1 MNRRWITLLVV
12 LGALVIVRAAVWLHR
27 PHRQIW
33 PAMSKVAPSVAP
45 PPAPEAAPAAAPTA
59 ARAVERAPRP
69 VRAAFDRLL
78 AALRSGDKAR
88 IHDALEGVRRE
99 MAPAPVPD
107 EENAALLYKK
117 AFAVH
122 AGETDD
128 TDVDILGRLSE
139 GKAITP
145 AERAKLQG
153 YLDRNREALALLHEA
168 AGRPRCNFGLEY
180 GHGAAME
187 MPHITPL
194 ILSARLLEVE
204 AALASQD
211 RRSEIA
217 QVSLRL
223 SEAVAEEPVML
234 SQLVRT
240 VLHGISAGVGEQEF
254 AGDVPPERL
263 RSLLGLS
270 PEQVREGYERVL
282 LFELYSGVKFVTDG
296 GSLKDI
302 GIEGL
307 SLRRPDDPLTAHDL
321 EYFAQSMSEYA
332 GLAGRPYY
340 EVRGE
345 LDRLRAERVDGAPW
359 YAELTRAMLPT
370 IGKALERQA
379 TTEASLGTTQ
389 LAAALRTWRDE
400 HGAYP
405 PTLEAVREVLPRMPL
420 DPFTGKPYLYRR
432 EGEGFV
438 VYTAGPSGID
448 GGGTPSVPGAE
459 QSVIFRSPR

>member
-1 MNRRWITLLVV
+1 MTRRWITLLVV
-12 LGALVIVRAAVWLHR
+12 LGALLLVRAAVWLHR
-27 PHRQIW
+27 PVRQTW
-33 PAMSKVAPSVAP
+33 PAPTKVAASIPV
-45 PPAPEAAPAAAPTA
+45 PPAPDAVPSPSTTA
-59 ARAVERAPRP
+59 ARPAERAPRP

-88 IHDALEGVRRE
+88 IREALEGVRRE

-122 AGETDD
+122 AGETDE

-180 GHGAAME
+180 AEGHAME
-187 MPHITPL
+187 VPHISPL
-194 ILSARLLEVE
+194 LLSARLLEVE
-204 AALASQD
+204 AALAGPD
-211 RRSEIA
+211 ARSEIA
-217 QVSLRL
+217 RASLRL
-223 SEAVAEEPVML
+223 SEAVAEEPVMI

-240 VLHGISAGVGEQEF
+240 VLHGISSGVEEQEF
-254 AGDVPPERL
+254 AGVVSPERL

-270 PEQVREGYERVL
+270 PDRAREGYERVL

-296 GSLKDI
+296 GNLKDV
-302 GIEGL
+302 GIDGL
-307 SLRRPDDPLTAHDL
+307 SLRRADDPLTTHDL
-321 EYFAQSMSEYA
+321 EYFAKTMSDYA
-332 GLAGRPYY
+332 ALAGRPYY
-340 EVRGE
+340 EVREE
-345 LDRLRAERVDGAPW
+345 LERLRAERVDGSPW
-359 YAELTRAMLPT
+359 YAELTRAMLPS
-370 IGKALERQA
+370 ISKALERQA
-379 TTEASLGTTQ
+379 TTEASLGTMQ
-389 LAAALRTWRDE
+389 LAAALRTWRDA

-405 PTLEAVREVLPRMPL
+405 PTLEAVREVLPQIPL

-448 GGGTPSVPGAE
+448 GGGTFVPGVE